1 MLLSPENLKDFMIP
15 IVESSSLFENK
26 TVRLCIVANPCAG
39 GFTRKKVSKKNFE
52 QLEKIS
58 NNAKNRTKV
67 TSVEKKLILETSHPG
82 EGNKMISELLQN
94 LPAIVDEVFSEE
106 GEVQPQKGF
115 QILVVTAGGD
125 GTHLEVQ
132 TAILKKSLENPELG
146 NLIKKYVTILRLPLG
161 TGNDGSDGRTL
172 EEAFARLTEPAHFS
186 LQRAIKVW
194 YDTTGKNP
202 ISTEK
207 YESLDS
213 LPPWYAFNIA
223 SVGIDA
229 FITYMTNRTKKY
241 MPGDTYQLWVDLACV
256 FYSWKFPAKP
266 LTLEIFD
273 DNDNIVETIT
283 SPVEFVVL
291 GVSGNRTYGSN
302 HLIFPTDKNLCTV
315 RKINLF
321 MKLLKKHTFSD
332 GTHINYS
339 FSKNFFANKI
349 KITYNQKILVE
360 MDGEVHLLEP
370 DFYPL
375 YMEKTEPII
384 PIIECNNQAVDK
396 GAVPYIK

>member
-1 MLLSPENLKDFMIP
+1 MLLSPENLKDLMIP
-15 IVESSSLFENK
+15 VVESSSLFENK
-26 TVRLCIVANPCAG
+26 NVILCIVANPCAG
-39 GFTRKKVSKKNFE
+39 GFTRKRVSKKNFE

-58 NNAKNRTKV
+58 NNAKNKTKV
-67 TSVEKKLILETSHPG
+67 TSVEEARIYETSHPG
-82 EGNKMISELLQN
+82 EGSILVSNLLQK
-94 LPAIVDEVFSEE
+94 LPKIIEDFSDK
-106 GEVQPQKGF
+106 GETSLHPRGL

-132 TAILKKSLENPELG
+132 KAILKKTLENHELG
-146 NLIKKYVTILRLPLG
+146 NLIKKYLAILRLPLG

-172 EEAFARLTEPAHFS
+172 EEAFTRLTEPAHFS

-202 ISTEK
+202 ISTGK

-241 MPGDTYQLWVDLACV
+241 MPGDSYQLWVDLACV
-256 FYSWKFPAKP
+256 FYGWKFPAKP
-266 LTLEIFD
+266 LTLEVFD
-273 DNDNIVETIT
+273 DNDKLVETIT
-283 SPVEFVVL
+283 SPVEFVVF

-321 MKLLKKHTFSD
+321 MKLLKKHTFGD

-384 PIIECNNQAVDK
+384 PIIECNNQAVNK
-396 GAVPYIK
+396 GAIPYIK

>member
-1 MLLSPENLKDFMIP
+1 MLLSPENLKDLMIP
-15 IVESSSLFENK
+15 VVESSSLFENK
-26 TVRLCIVANPCAG
+26 NVILCIVANPCAG
-39 GFTRKKVSKKNFE
+39 GFTRKRVSKKNFE

-58 NNAKNRTKV
+58 NNAKNKTKV
-67 TSVEKKLILETSHPG
+67 TSVEEARIYETSHPG
-82 EGNKMISELLQN
+82 EGSILVSNLLQK
-94 LPAIVDEVFSEE
+94 LPKIIEDFSDK
-106 GEVQPQKGF
+106 GETSLHPRGL

-132 TAILKKSLENPELG
+132 TAILKKTLENPELG
-146 NLIKKYVTILRLPLG
+146 NLIKKYLAILRLPLG

-172 EEAFARLTEPAHFS
+172 EEAFTRLTEPAHFS

-202 ISTEK
+202 ISTGK

-241 MPGDTYQLWVDLACV
+241 MPGDSYQLWVDLACV
-256 FYSWKFPAKP
+256 FYGWKFPAKP
-266 LTLEIFD
+266 LTLEVFD
-273 DNDNIVETIT
+273 DNDKLVETIT
-283 SPVEFVVL
+283 SPVEFVVF

-321 MKLLKKHTFSD
+321 MKLLKKHTFGD

-384 PIIECNNQAVDK
+384 PIIECNNQAVNK
-396 GAVPYIK
+396 GAIPYIK

>member
-1 MLLSPENLKDFMIP
+1 M
-15 IVESSSLFENK
+15 
-26 TVRLCIVANPCAG
+26 
-39 GFTRKKVSKKNFE
+39 
-52 QLEKIS
+52 
-58 NNAKNRTKV
+58 
-67 TSVEKKLILETSHPG
+67 
-82 EGNKMISELLQN
+82 
-94 LPAIVDEVFSEE
+94 
-106 GEVQPQKGF
+106 
-115 QILVVTAGGD
+115 
-125 GTHLEVQ
+125 
-132 TAILKKSLENPELG
+132 
-146 NLIKKYVTILRLPLG
+146 RLPLG

>member
-1 MLLSPENLKDFMIP
+1 MLLSPENLKDLMIP
-15 IVESSSLFENK
+15 VVESSSLFENK
-26 TVRLCIVANPCAG
+26 NVILCIVANPCAG
-39 GFTRKKVSKKNFE
+39 GFTRKRVSKKNFE

-58 NNAKNRTKV
+58 NNAKNKTKV
-67 TSVEKKLILETSHPG
+67 TSVEEARIYETSHPG
-82 EGNKMISELLQN
+82 EGSILVSNLLQK
-94 LPAIVDEVFSEE
+94 LPKTIEDFSDE
-106 GEVQPQKGF
+106 GETSQHPRGL

-132 TAILKKSLENPELG
+132 TAILKKTLENPELG
-146 NLIKKYVTILRLPLG
+146 NLIKKYLAILRLPLG

-172 EEAFARLTEPAHFS
+172 EEAFTRLTEPAHFS

-202 ISTEK
+202 ISTGK

-241 MPGDTYQLWVDLACV
+241 MPGDSYQLWVNLACV
-256 FYSWKFPAKP
+256 FYSWKFPPKP
-266 LTLEIFD
+266 LTLEVFD
-273 DNDNIVETIT
+273 DNDKLVETIT
-283 SPVEFVVL
+283 SPVEFVVF

-321 MKLLKKHTFSD
+321 IKLLKKHTFGD

-384 PIIECNNQAVDK
+384 PIIECNNQAVNK
-396 GAVPYIK
+396 GAIPYIK

>member
-1 MLLSPENLKDFMIP
+1 MLLSPENLKDLMIP
-15 IVESSSLFENK
+15 VVESSSLFENK
-26 TVRLCIVANPCAG
+26 NVILCIVANPCAG
-39 GFTRKKVSKKNFE
+39 GFTRKRVSKKNFE

-58 NNAKNRTKV
+58 NNAKNKTKV
-67 TSVEKKLILETSHPG
+67 TSVEEARIYETSHPG
-82 EGNKMISELLQN
+82 EGSILVSNLLQK
-94 LPAIVDEVFSEE
+94 LPKIIEDFSDK
-106 GEVQPQKGF
+106 GETSQHPRGL

-132 TAILKKSLENPELG
+132 TAILKKTLENPELG
-146 NLIKKYVTILRLPLG
+146 NLIKKYLAILRLPLG

-172 EEAFARLTEPAHFS
+172 EEAFTRLTEPAHFS

-202 ISTEK
+202 ISTGK

-241 MPGDTYQLWVDLACV
+241 MPGDSYQLWVNLACV
-256 FYSWKFPAKP
+256 FYSWKFPPKP
-266 LTLEIFD
+266 LTLEVFD
-273 DNDNIVETIT
+273 DNDKLVETIT
-283 SPVEFVVL
+283 SPVEFVVF

-321 MKLLKKHTFSD
+321 IKLLKKHTFGD

-384 PIIECNNQAVDK
+384 PIIECNNQAVNK
-396 GAVPYIK
+396 GAIPYIK

>member
-1 MLLSPENLKDFMIP
+1 MLLSPENLKDLMIP
-15 IVESSSLFENK
+15 VIESSSLFENK
-26 TVRLCIVANPCAG
+26 IVNLYVVANPCAG
-39 GFTRKKVSKKNFE
+39 GFTRKQVSRKNYAE
-52 QLEKIS
+52 LEKIVGI
-58 NNAKNRTKV
+58 AKNRVKV
-67 TSVEKKLILETSHPG
+67 TSVSESKIFETAHPG
-82 EGNKMISELLQN
+82 EGSVFVAELLQN
-94 LPAIVDEVFSEE
+94 LPETVENFATKEDN
-106 GEVQPQKGF
+106 QQRGF
-115 QILVVTAGGD
+115 QILIVTAGGD

-132 TAILKKSLENPELG
+132 TAILKKTLENPELG

-172 EEAFARLTEPAHFS
+172 EEAFTRLTEPAHFS

-202 ISTEK
+202 VSTEK

-229 FITYMTNRTKKY
+229 FITYMTNRTKKS
-241 MPGDTYQLWVDLACV
+241 MPGDSYQLWVDLACI
-256 FYSWKFPAKP
+256 FYGAKFPPAP

-273 DNDNIVETIT
+273 NDNNLIETIV

-291 GVSGNRTYGSN
+291 GVSGHRTYGSN
-302 HLIFPTDKNLCTV
+302 HKIFPTDYNLCFV
-315 RKINLF
+315 KKISLLKKLF
-321 MKLLKKHTFSD
+321 KKHTFND
-332 GTHINYS
+332 GSHINYS
-339 FSKNFFANKI
+339 FSNNFKANKI
-349 KITYNQKILVE
+349 KISYNQKILVE

-375 YMEKTEPII
+375 YMERTEPII
-384 PIIECNNQAVDK
+384 PIIECNNQEEDK
-396 GAVPYIK
+396 GGAPYIK

>member
-1 MLLSPENLKDFMIP
+1 MLLSPENLKDLMIP
-15 IVESSSLFENK
+15 VVESSSLFENK
-26 TVRLCIVANPCAG
+26 NVILCIVANPCAG
-39 GFTRKKVSKKNFE
+39 GFTRKRVSKKNFE

-58 NNAKNRTKV
+58 NNAKNKTKV
-67 TSVEKKLILETSHPG
+67 TSVEEARIYETSHPG
-82 EGNKMISELLQN
+82 EGSILVSNLLQK
-94 LPAIVDEVFSEE
+94 LPKIIEDFSDK
-106 GEVQPQKGF
+106 GEISQHPRGL

-132 TAILKKSLENPELG
+132 TAILKKTLENPELG
-146 NLIKKYVTILRLPLG
+146 NLIKKYLAILRLPLG

-172 EEAFARLTEPAHFS
+172 EEAFTRLTEPAHFS

-202 ISTEK
+202 ISTGK

-241 MPGDTYQLWVDLACV
+241 MPGDSYQLWVDLACV
-256 FYSWKFPAKP
+256 FYGWKFPPKP
-266 LTLEIFD
+266 LTLEVFD
-273 DNDNIVETIT
+273 DNDKLVETIT
-283 SPVEFVVL
+283 SPVEFVVF

-321 MKLLKKHTFSD
+321 IKLLKKHTFGD

-384 PIIECNNQAVDK
+384 PIIECNNQAVNK
-396 GAVPYIK
+396 GAIPYIK

>member
-1 MLLSPENLKDFMIP
+1 MLLSPEILRDLMIP

-26 TVRLCIVANPCAG
+26 LVRLCVLANPCAG
-39 GFTRKKVSKKNFE
+39 GFTRKKISKKNFQ
-52 QLEKIS
+52 QLEKFS
-58 NNAKNRTKV
+58 NNAKKRVKV
-67 TSVEKKLILETSHPG
+67 TSVEKSLILETSHPG

-94 LPAIVDEVFSEE
+94 LPAILKEVFCEE
-106 GEVQPQKGF
+106 EDCKKGF
-115 QILVVTAGGD
+115 QILIVTAGGD

-132 TAILKKSLENPELG
+132 TAILKKTLEDPELG
-146 NLIKKYVTILRLPLG
+146 NLIKKYITILRLPLG

-172 EEAFARLTEPAHFS
+172 EEAFARLTEPSHFS

-194 YDTTGKNP
+194 YDTTGKKP
-202 ISTEK
+202 VSTEK
-207 YESLDS
+207 YESLES

-256 FYSWKFPAKP
+256 FYGLKFPPKP
-266 LTLEIFD
+266 LKLEIFD
-273 DNDNIVETIT
+273 AEENLIDTVV

-291 GVSGNRTYGSN
+291 GVSGYRTYGSN

-315 RKINLF
+315 KKINLVK
-321 MKLLKKHTFSD
+321 KLLKKKTFND
-332 GTHINYS
+332 GSHINYS
-339 FSKNFFANKI
+339 FSNNYSANKI
-349 KITYNQKILVE
+349 RITYNQKILVE

-370 DFYPL
+370 DFFPL
-375 YMEKTEPII
+375 YMERTEPII
-384 PIIECNNQAVDK
+384 PIIECNSQTVDK
-396 GAVPYIK
+396 GALSYFK